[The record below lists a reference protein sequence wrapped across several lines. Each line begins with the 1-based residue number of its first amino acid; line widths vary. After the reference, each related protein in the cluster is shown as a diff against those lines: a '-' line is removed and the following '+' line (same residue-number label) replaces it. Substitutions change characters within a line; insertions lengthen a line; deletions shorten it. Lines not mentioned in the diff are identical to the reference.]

1 MKKMMFLAVASMI
14 VCSCSE
20 NTRVRNFGGSMDITL
35 PKGQKLVSITWKE
48 DQIWY
53 LTRPMGP
60 GEVPVV
66 STFQE
71 KSPKG
76 LVEGRIII
84 HESN

>member
-1 MKKMMFLAVASMI
+1 MKKMIFLAVSMI

-20 NTRVRNFGGSMDITL
+20 NARVRNFGGSMDITL
-35 PKGQKLVSITWKE
+35 PKGQKLVNITWKE

-53 LTRPMGP
+53 LTRPMGLE
-60 GEVPVV
+60 EVPVV

-71 KSPKG
+71 KSTNG
-76 LVEGRIII
+76 LIEGSIII